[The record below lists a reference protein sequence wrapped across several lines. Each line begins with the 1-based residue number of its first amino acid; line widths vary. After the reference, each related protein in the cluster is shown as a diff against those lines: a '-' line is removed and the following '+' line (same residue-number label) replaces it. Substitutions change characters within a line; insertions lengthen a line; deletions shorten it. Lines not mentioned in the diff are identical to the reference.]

1 MRAAVFSGRSQL
13 CHLLLLVGPAAA
25 SDPSSFSE
33 PVVRNA
39 VSQIIRLVGVS
50 GIESDT
56 QSVHPPVDEEAL
68 LPPITVL
75 RKLLSKVDPPIDE
88 VIGSGVVPSLV
99 AMLAPA
105 FGYTLRTEAAWAI
118 TNIASGTAEHT
129 STLIRLQATRPLVA
143 ALSEGLVD
151 ESGREL
157 TGSDLQ
163 RMATRVDMAT
173 LGQPQG
179 VAPPDELVF
188 DGTADQEAV
197 LAALHQELDAAEA
210 NGQAP
215 EETPLEA
222 MRAQAAWAVA
232 NLVADTRA
240 SMGKVPVLVRPSP
253 ATTVSPDCI
262 RRLGTCLLSRE
273 EGASVSYTTER
284 PRPWSQA
291 VPNSPISL
299 RFGHPGGPTASTSWR
314 SAASTRCSAT
324 CASCARRTPPPY
336 EYWGPFPLAPPPSR
350 SHFGAQTLSIPAAA
364 AAARPHPFGAR
375 ALSPRP

>member
-1 MRAAVFSGRSQL
+1 MQDSQLNPMRAAVFSARSLL
-13 CHLLLLVGPAAA
+13 CRLLLLVGHVAA

-99 AMLAPA
+99 SMLAPA

-151 ESGREL
+151 GSGREL

-163 RMATRVDMAT
+163 RMATRVEMAT

-197 LAALHQELDAAEA
+197 LAALHQELDASEA
-210 NGQAP
+210 NNGQAP

-240 SMGKVPVLVRPSP
+240 DMVKVAVLVRSSL
-253 ATTVSPDCI
+253 ATTASPDC
-262 RRLGTCLLSRE
+262 
-273 EGASVSYTTER
+273 V
-284 PRPWSQA
+284 
-291 VPNSPISL
+291 
-299 RFGHPGGPTASTSWR
+299 
-314 SAASTRCSAT
+314 
-324 CASCARRTPPPY
+324 
-336 EYWGPFPLAPPPSR
+336 
-350 SHFGAQTLSIPAAA
+350 
-364 AAARPHPFGAR
+364 
-375 ALSPRP
+375 

>member
-1 MRAAVFSGRSQL
+1 MQDLRLRAAVLRNYNARALSATNTRPMRAAVFSGRSLL
-13 CHLLLLVGPAAA
+13 CRLLLLVGHAAA
-25 SDPSSFSE
+25 ADPSSFSE

-99 AMLAPA
+99 SMLAPA

-143 ALSEGLVD
+143 ALSEGLDD
-151 ESGREL
+151 ESVAAAQRAGREL
-157 TGSDLQ
+157 TEADLQ
-163 RMATRVDMAT
+163 RVATRVEMAT

-197 LAALHQELDAAEA
+197 LAALHQELDASEA
-210 NGQAP
+210 NNGQAP

-240 SMGKVPVLVRPSP
+240 DMVKVAVLVSSSL

-262 RRLGTCLLSRE
+262 
-273 EGASVSYTTER
+273 
-284 PRPWSQA
+284 
-291 VPNSPISL
+291 
-299 RFGHPGGPTASTSWR
+299 
-314 SAASTRCSAT
+314 
-324 CASCARRTPPPY
+324 
-336 EYWGPFPLAPPPSR
+336 
-350 SHFGAQTLSIPAAA
+350 
-364 AAARPHPFGAR
+364 
-375 ALSPRP
+375 